1 MDDVRAFVDACQA
14 FFGHLAAVSWGA
26 LILAVALHLL
36 KLVFRV
42 RAWQNIL
49 HASYPD
55 TRVRYRDVFGAY
67 VAGVGVNSITPA
79 RGGDLVKLYL
89 LKRRVRGST
98 YPTLGST
105 LLVETLF
112 DAVVAGSLL
121 IWAIQQG
128 VLPGVPDLPRLPAFD
143 WRFAIEHP
151 TAAAFIGCVLLA
163 AAVLLAGWA
172 STHVDALREKLAL
185 GFVVLKDREAF
196 VRGVV
201 SWQAASWVARFAA
214 VYFFLRA
221 FHIEATLGTA
231 LTVLVVQS
239 LSTLLP
245 FTPGGAGAQQAV
257 LVFALAGSGSTS
269 ALLSFSVGMQV
280 ATVLANVVVG
290 FSAIALMLGT
300 LRWRSRVQA
309 DNEAARAEAAAA
321 PEPAGARSPPA
332 PPR

>member
-1 MDDVRAFVDACQA
+1 
-14 FFGHLAAVSWGA
+14 
-26 LILAVALHLL
+26 VA
-36 KLVFRV
+36 
-42 RAWQNIL
+42 
-49 HASYPD
+49 
-55 TRVRYRDVFGAY
+55 
-67 VAGVGVNSITPA
+67 
-79 RGGDLVKLYL
+79 
-89 LKRRVRGST
+89 
-98 YPTLGST
+98 
-105 LLVETLF
+105 
-112 DAVVAGSLL
+112 
-121 IWAIQQG
+121 
-128 VLPGVPDLPRLPAFD
+128 
-143 WRFAIEHP
+143 
-151 TAAAFIGCVLLA
+151 
-163 AAVLLAGWA
+163 
-172 STHVDALREKLAL
+172 
-185 GFVVLKDREAF
+185 LKDRDAF
-196 VRGVV
+196 LRGVV

-221 FHIEATLGTA
+221 FHIEASLGTA

-290 FSAIALMLGT
+290 FGAIALMLGT

-332 PPR
+332 PPG